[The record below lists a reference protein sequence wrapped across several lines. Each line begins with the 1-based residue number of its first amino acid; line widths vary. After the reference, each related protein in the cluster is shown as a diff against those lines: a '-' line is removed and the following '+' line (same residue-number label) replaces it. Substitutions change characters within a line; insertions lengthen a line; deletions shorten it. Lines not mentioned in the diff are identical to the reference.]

1 MVHIPI
7 ISDLINKNKGSE
19 EDISMMP
26 SHSINFSGSPG
37 ADYPESYYRNQT
49 EIRKVNSQQGMV
61 DWVEGALLSR
71 RCKDAFKSLIANLYD
86 DNIILSYHSLEIR
99 SEISFLKARVYLK
112 AFVTANS
119 YKSDVY
125 NPVWGLIMN
134 EVFYQLELRFTR
146 TVGGDR
152 ERIVQGKIQQ
162 DYNINQGI
170 NKESPLVR

>member
-1 MVHIPI
+1 MKIPI
-7 ISDLINKNKGSE
+7 IGDLLGSKSVE
-19 EDISMMP
+19 PEMIMP

-49 EIRKVNSQQGMV
+49 EIRKVNSQKEMN
-61 DWVEGALLSR
+61 DWVESALLSR

-86 DNIILSYHSLEIR
+86 DNIILSYHSLELQ

-146 TVGGDR
+146 TVGVDR
-152 ERIVQGKIQQ
+152 ERIVQGRIEQ
-162 DYNINQGI
+162 DYRISQSVNPVS
-170 NKESPLVR
+170 KEP

>member
-1 MVHIPI
+1 MHIPI
-7 ISDLINKNKGSE
+7 LSNLLKRDEAPIE
-19 EDISMMP
+19 SMMP
-26 SHSINFSGSPG
+26 SHNINFSGVSG

-49 EIRKVNSQQGMV
+49 EIRKVNSEEDMKN
-61 DWVEGALLSR
+61 WIESALLSR
-71 RCKDAFKSLIANLYD
+71 RCKDAFKSLVANLYD
-86 DNIILSYHSLEIR
+86 DNIILSYHSLEIQ
-99 SEISFLKARVYLK
+99 SEIAYLKAKVYLK

-162 DYNINQGI
+162 DYNITQGMPR
-170 NKESPLVR
+170 EVPLRR